1 LAAVAEPETNLPAG
15 QALLLAETPG
25 GCQQKELGIRFDEKY
40 GCLAVELEFSE
51 GDEIIEDVPE
61 LVLQLGKARAIF
73 QDIINDFWCFKG
85 SWGCGNEDMSY
96 CLLSIRLK

>member
-61 LVLQLGKARAIF
+61 LVLQLGSSSDIF
-73 QDIINDFWCFKG
+73 RISLMISWCFKG